1 MRRRRFFTLI
11 ELLVVIA
18 IIAILAAMLLPALNK
33 ARERSQSISC
43 VNRLKQVGIMMNF
56 YCDDNGDW
64 LPKIEGNVV
73 LSTGA
78 VKSGSWAAALV
89 VGKYTG
95 PALYDA
101 LYLFDAYRDLRCP
114 SLSPVNTEENTSSSQ
129 KSSFMYETY
138 GMNCW
143 LAGGQDG
150 DSKWKSVKRGSACKI
165 KRDWIVQNRPSSTL
179 LVGDSAKASEK
190 KQRAYLNF
198 WNEGKVHLRH
208 LNQANSAMLDLSVRA
223 VLPTEIKPK
232 YNGDSCLDRNFGLIQ
247 Y

>member
-1 MRRRRFFTLI
+1 MRRRIFTLI

-33 ARERSQSISC
+33 ARERSQSVSC

-64 LPKIEGNVV
+64 LPKIDGNVV

-95 PALYDA
+95 PARYDA

-129 KSSFMYETY
+129 KNSFMYETY

-150 DSKWKSVKRGSACKI
+150 DSKWKSVKRVNACKDD
-165 KRDWIVQNRPSSTL
+165 RDWVVQNRPSSTL
-179 LVGDSAKASEK
+179 LVGDSAKASIK
-190 KQRAYLNF
+190 RQRAYLNF
-198 WNEGKVHLRH
+198 WSEGKVHLRH

-223 VLPTEIKPK
+223 VLPSEIKPK

>member
-1 MRRRRFFTLI
+1 MRRRIFTLI

-33 ARERSQSISC
+33 ARERSQSVSC

-64 LPKIEGNVV
+64 LPKIDGNVV

-95 PALYDA
+95 PARYDA

-129 KSSFMYETY
+129 KNSFMYETY

-150 DSKWKSVKRGSACKI
+150 DSKWKSVKRVNACKDD
-165 KRDWIVQNRPSSTL
+165 RDWVVQNRPSSTL
-179 LVGDSAKASEK
+179 LVGDSAKASIK
-190 KQRAYLNF
+190 RQRAYLNF
-198 WNEGKVHLRH
+198 WSEGKVHLRH

-223 VLPTEIKPK
+223 VLPSEIKPK
-232 YNGDSCLDRNFGLIQ
+232 YNGDSCLDKNFGLIQ

>member
-33 ARERSQSISC
+33 ARERSQSVSC

-95 PALYDA
+95 PARYDA

-114 SLSPVNTEENTSSSQ
+114 SLAPVDTESSQ
-129 KSSFMYETY
+129 KGKFMYETY

-143 LAGGQDG
+143 LAGGQDA
-150 DSKWKSVKRGSACKI
+150 DSKWKSVKRGSASKI
-165 KRDWIVQNRPSSTL
+165 KRDWVVQNRPSSTL
-179 LVGDSAKASEK
+179 LVGDSAKASQK

-208 LNQANSAMLDLSVRA
+208 LNQANSAVLDLSVRA

-232 YNGDSCLDRNFGLIQ
+232 YNGDSCLDKNFGLIQ

>member
-1 MRRRRFFTLI
+1 MRRRFFTLI

-43 VNRLKQVGIMMNF
+43 VNRLKQVGVMMNF

-64 LPKIEGNVV
+64 LPKIDGNVV

-95 PALYDA
+95 PARYDA

-129 KSSFMYETY
+129 KNSFMYETY

-150 DSKWKSVKRGSACKI
+150 DSKWKSVKRVNACKDD
-165 KRDWIVQNRPSSTL
+165 RDWVVQNRPSSTL
-179 LVGDSAKASEK
+179 LVGDSAKASI
-190 KQRAYLNF
+190 KQQRVYLNF
-198 WNEGKVHLRH
+198 WSEGKVHLRH

-223 VLPTEIKPK
+223 VLPSEIKPK

>member
-1 MRRRRFFTLI
+1 MRRRSFTLI
-11 ELLVVIA
+11 ELLIVIA

-33 ARERSQSISC
+33 ARERSQSVSC
-43 VNRLKQVGIMMNF
+43 VNRLKQVGVMMNF

-64 LPKIEGNVV
+64 LPRIAGDVV

-95 PALYDA
+95 PARYDA

-150 DSKWKSVKRGSACKI
+150 DSKF
-165 KRDWIVQNRPSSTL
+165 
-179 LVGDSAKASEK
+179 GDSAKASEK